1 MPFFLKMILISLYW
15 ILQFLYPVKS
25 LLGISPQFF
34 ITLFTYITL
43 FDSLVLMWKLHLNND
58 FLNRTEYY
66 FVNIFITLWYIG
78 LPLLAVNRMYVVLE
92 TTKDINFFIVLIAPA
107 LLHFVGYGWILL
119 TPLVKKPINFLTRYC
134 MGIQI
139 ILLFLFIFT
148 EVSINGI
155 NTTYLKMFYLYPV
168 KYYWITL
175 YIFTS
180 IVVLVSYYISL
191 INNLKGSKIAIV
203 GSVLGFILNM
213 PTVGSINNLFYYKIM
228 LLLMLV
234 STLPN
239 IYREMVLSNI
249 K

>member
-1 MPFFLKMILISLYW
+1 
-15 ILQFLYPVKS
+15 
-25 LLGISPQFF
+25 
-34 ITLFTYITL
+34 
-43 FDSLVLMWKLHLNND
+43 
-58 FLNRTEYY
+58 
-66 FVNIFITLWYIG
+66 
-78 LPLLAVNRMYVVLE
+78 
-92 TTKDINFFIVLIAPA
+92 
-107 LLHFVGYGWILL
+107 
-119 TPLVKKPINFLTRYC
+119 
-134 MGIQI
+134 
-139 ILLFLFIFT
+139 
-148 EVSINGI
+148 
-155 NTTYLKMFYLYPV
+155 MFYLYPV

-234 STLPN
+234 SILPN